1 MRSLALT
8 LALITLQLAAGCATA
23 TTVASADSPKGPVL
37 VALDAKNDSARVV
50 FGDSKYKIHLRGVN
64 DSRCPA
70 NAKCIWQGE
79 LAAQL
84 DVDRDTAGSKES
96 KRFTLGEVT
105 APSITILGASFELVS
120 ITESS
125 VTFRV
130 TGE

>member
-1 MRSLALT
+1 MRSLALA

-23 TTVASADSPKGPVL
+23 TAVASADSPRGPVEIAL
-37 VALDAKNDSARVV
+37 DTKNDTARVAL
-50 FGDSKYKIHLRGVN
+50 GGSKYKIQLRGIN

-79 LAAQL
+79 LAAEL
-84 DVDRDTAGSKES
+84 DVDRDAPSPKAS

-105 APSITILGASFELVS
+105 APSITILNASFELVS
-120 ITESS
+120 ITETS

-130 TGE
+130 TAE